1 MKRLLLAIVLALPAA
16 SVANQAIDPTPDCIP
31 CPPDPT
37 KPPSNLLQSVAL
49 PQAD

>member
-37 KPPSNLLQSVAL
+37 KPPVDKLQTAAL